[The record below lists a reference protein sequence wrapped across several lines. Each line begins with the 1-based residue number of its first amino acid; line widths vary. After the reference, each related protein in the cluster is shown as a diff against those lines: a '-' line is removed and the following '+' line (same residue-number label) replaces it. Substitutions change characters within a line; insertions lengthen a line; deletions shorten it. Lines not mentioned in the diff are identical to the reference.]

1 MSKIKYLVVSG
12 CSYTANDGTWASSD
26 YWKDDYSKVIN
37 LGIAGIGNHVI
48 STRIIEEIDKLLNKG
63 VIPEQ
68 INVIVQWSGL
78 HRLDV
83 VVPKEDKVPRSIS
96 SLPMPRK
103 LKKRRGKNVWVTDAG
118 RVGKTIWRDLYEII
132 SDEQFFI
139 FTLENILRTQWYL
152 KSKKVKYVMF
162 TGWDIF
168 TYGEVS
174 SPAWSSEIMIS
185 GNQFSN
191 KIHSNIDNDLLA
203 DIYTWSSDL
212 WDMIDW
218 NNFWTFENDKVK
230 YGGMLQ
236 WIQNT
241 LPKNWYAGWNDLH
254 PSTEA
259 HKRFANKVLTPAI
272 EIINNENNS

>member
-1 MSKIKYLVVSG
+1 VSKIKYLVVSG
-12 CSYTANDGTWASSD
+12 CSYTANDGTWASSV

-37 LGIAGIGNHVI
+37 LAIAGVGNHVI

-63 VIPEQ
+63 ISPEQ
-68 INVIVQWSGL
+68 IDVIVQWSGL

-83 VVPKEDKVPRSIS
+83 VVPKKDKIPRSIS
-96 SLPMPRK
+96 SLPMPHK
-103 LKKRRGKNVWVTDAG
+103 LKKRRDNDNIWVTDAG
-118 RVGKTIWRDLYEII
+118 RVGKTIWPDLYKII

-152 KSKKVKYVMF
+152 KSKKIKYVMF

-168 TYGEVS
+168 THGED
-174 SPAWSSEIMIS
+174 PLPFGKSSEIMTS
-185 GNQFSN
+185 ANQFSHEIYN
-191 KIHSNIDNDLLA
+191 NIDNDLLA
-203 DIYTWSSDL
+203 DIYIWSSDL

-241 LPKNWYAGWNDLH
+241 LPENWYAAHNDLH
-254 PSTEA
+254 PSSEA
-259 HKRFANKVLTPAI
+259 HKKFTEKVLTTAI
-272 EIINNENNS
+272 EIINN